1 MERAII
7 DDLKKWKNSP
17 DRKPL
22 ILLGARQVGKTW
34 TLLEFGR
41 QAYKNVAYVNFDN
54 NTRLENLFTA
64 DYDISRILR
73 VLEME
78 TGERILPG
86 ETLIIMDEV
95 QEVKRGIHSLKYFCE
110 DARQY
115 HVAVAGSLLGIAMRP
130 GESFPVGK
138 VDLMRLYPMSFEEFL
153 LAKGKPQF
161 VEALRQHDWELMQMM
176 HDSYVELL
184 REYYFV
190 GGMPE
195 VVEKY
200 IRTNSPIEVRRLQ
213 NAILEAYRKDVSK
226 HAPKQEV
233 ERIQMVWQ
241 SIPSQ
246 LSKENK
252 KFIFGVLKPG
262 GRAREYEVAIQW
274 LIDAG
279 LVYKVS
285 RIKKAEMPLISYE
298 ELGIFK
304 LFFLDVGLLTAMAK
318 LSLPDIQ
325 EGKNIL
331 SFKGAFTENYVLSQL
346 EIQSEEMAI
355 YYYSRND
362 SQMEVDFVVQYAG
375 RIIPIEVKAED
386 NLKSK
391 SLKSFVNSHP
401 GLRGIRFS
409 MTPYREQ
416 DWMINVPLYA
426 INSYFI
432 PLSIEL
438 KFRK

>member
-432 PLSIEL
+432 PLSIE
-438 KFRK
+438 